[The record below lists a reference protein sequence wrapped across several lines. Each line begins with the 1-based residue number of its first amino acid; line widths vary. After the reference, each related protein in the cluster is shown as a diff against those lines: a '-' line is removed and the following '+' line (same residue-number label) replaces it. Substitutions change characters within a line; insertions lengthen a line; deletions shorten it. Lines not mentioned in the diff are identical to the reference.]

1 VNDVYFEAVRLFRQ
15 IRRVKGGLAV
25 LINIRDNGNLSGFLL
40 NNEGLVEEWREIDLL
55 TKSKFKQAAAKVLRE
70 ALL

>member
-1 VNDVYFEAVRLFRQ
+1 MNDVYFEAVRLFRQ

-25 LINIRDNGNLSGFLL
+25 LINIRDGGNLSGFLL
-40 NNEGLVEEWREIDLL
+40 KNKSLVDEWQKIDLL